1 MTMVPGAAPLCICN
15 KNIEPLASDSIITK
29 VTKCGVQKRWMK
41 MRREV
46 RESGGGRA
54 FCRLAVKAEPC
65 TSPWQ
70 CNSLTDTC
78 YFVSNDTVMNFNEA
92 KLKCSEA
99 GAQLFV
105 KPPAYGYTQVFS
117 DIKGIIYGS
126 FSAGRYHV
134 GLVRNSSGMY
144 WLDGTYLQLSSNG
157 SCGYLY
163 FMSAYNISHG
173 SDSCRTSR
181 FICQKS
187 SNVFNVLRNI
197 S

>member
-1 MTMVPGAAPLCICN
+1 MKSKQISFG
-15 KNIEPLASDSIITK
+15 
-29 VTKCGVQKRWMK
+29 GVFLI
-41 MRREV
+41 
-46 RESGGGRA
+46 A

-70 CNSLTDTC
+70 YNSLTDTC

-92 KLKCSEA
+92 KFKCSEA

-105 KPPAYGYTQVFS
+105 KPPGYGYTVFS
-117 DIKGIIYGS
+117 DMNGIIYCDHGC
-126 FSAGRYHV
+126 RYHV
-134 GLVRNSSGMY
+134 GLKKNNSLWY
-144 WLDGTYLQLSSNG
+144 WLDGAYSFGNSAG

-163 FMSAYNISHG
+163 FKSSGIFHG
-173 SDSCRTSR
+173 SDSCKTSR

-187 SNVFNVLRNI
+187 SNVFDVLRNI

>member
-1 MTMVPGAAPLCICN
+1 MTRKRKNAAVTL
-15 KNIEPLASDSIITK
+15 LIIT
-29 VTKCGVQKRWMK
+29 
-41 MRREV
+41 
-46 RESGGGRA
+46 A

-70 CNSLTDTC
+70 CNSFTDTC
-78 YFVSNDTVMNFNEA
+78 YFVSNDTVMNFDKA
-92 KLKCSEA
+92 KLRCFEA

-105 KPPAYGYTQVFS
+105 KPPGYWHTQVFS
-117 DIKGIIYGS
+117 DINGIIYGLS
-126 FSAGRYHV
+126 TGRYHV
-134 GLVRNSSGMY
+134 GLKKNNSGLY

-157 SCGYLY
+157 GYLY